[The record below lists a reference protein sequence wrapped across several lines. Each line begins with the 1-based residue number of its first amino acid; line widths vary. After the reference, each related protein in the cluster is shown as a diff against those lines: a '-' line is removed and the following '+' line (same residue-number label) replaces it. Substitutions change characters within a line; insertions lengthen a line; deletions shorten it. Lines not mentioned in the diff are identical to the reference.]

1 MKNIY
6 FLLILLKVILYLMNK
21 IYFEKNIV
29 CEFYKLFF
37 IIFLREL
44 IMMEY
49 KGEILGNMLY
59 CLD

>member
-1 MKNIY
+1 MRNIY

-49 KGEILGNMLY
+49 EVEILGNMLY
-59 CLD
+59 Y

>member
-59 CLD
+59 C

>member
-49 KGEILGNMLY
+49 EVEILGNMLY
-59 CLD
+59 Y

>member
-49 KGEILGNMLY
+49 EVEILGNMLY
-59 CLD
+59 C

>member
-1 MKNIY
+1 MRNIY

-59 CLD
+59 C